1 MPALEKDIEKAVCAY
16 AKKLGCLV
24 YKFVSPGQ
32 RGVPDR
38 MIILPFGTVV
48 FIEFKTPQGKLSP
61 IQEREIAKLR
71 EKGIRTHVVNNAE
84 TGKRLL
90 DSLTYFVKPENEI

>member
-48 FIEFKTPQGKLSP
+48 FIEFKTPKGKLSP

-71 EKGIRTHVVNNAE
+71 DRNIQVLV
-84 TGKRLL
+84 
-90 DSLTYFVKPENEI
+90 SNEIEQTKGRLASLIYFERVKQQI